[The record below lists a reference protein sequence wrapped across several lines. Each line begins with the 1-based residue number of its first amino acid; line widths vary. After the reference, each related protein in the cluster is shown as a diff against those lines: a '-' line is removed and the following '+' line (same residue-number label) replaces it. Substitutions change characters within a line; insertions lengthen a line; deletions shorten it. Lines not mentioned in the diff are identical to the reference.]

1 MVVGRQIHVPMLQ
14 KTPRN
19 GRQVGWIDRHTMC
32 WMSRLLEAITEL
44 GSQSY
49 CLALCGSASSLVLEV
64 FECLSQA
71 VRSRKERTWR
81 WAGNK
86 STQRVLLTRSLEH
99 VQPAIVNLSIV
110 YNLEARTKWLRS
122 RVWISAIAW
131 LPSRRISRIA

>member
-32 WMSRLLEAITEL
+32 WMSRLLEAIIEL

-49 CLALCGSASSLVLEV
+49 CLAPCGSASSPALEV
-64 FECLSQA
+64 FECLSRGG
-71 VRSRKERTWR
+71 RSRKERTWR

-86 STQRVLLTRSLEH
+86 SIQHVLLTRSLEH